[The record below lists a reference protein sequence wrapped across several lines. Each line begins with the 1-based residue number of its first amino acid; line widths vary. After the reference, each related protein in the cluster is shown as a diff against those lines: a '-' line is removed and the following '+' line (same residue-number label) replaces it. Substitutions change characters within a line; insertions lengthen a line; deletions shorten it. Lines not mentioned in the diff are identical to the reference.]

1 MTIEN
6 LLLQTDV
13 IEDRQA
19 RLAIFNR
26 VNAIADE
33 LAAQTEAPA
42 SKLAEMLA
50 AAAQQQEVFNSVAL
64 AEESAQK
71 TKLYLEQATPF
82 LDEQGNKRQKRN
94 LSNGL
99 RNISV
104 FKSKSLKLC
113 FISTDRAYFQKDYAQ
128 AIHHAKQHLSK
139 RKKLLPLLEADDL
152 VLEITSR
159 HRVGRTLELAKV
171 KLFDQLK
178 EKGWEMLC
186 NRPRVK

>member
-33 LAAQTEAPA
+33 LEAQTEAPT
-42 SKLAEMLA
+42 SKLAEML

-94 LSNGL
+94 LSNGF

-104 FKSKSLKLC
+104 FKSASLKLC

-159 HRVGRTLELAKV
+159 HRVGRTLELAKM

-186 NRPRVK
+186 NRSRVK

>member
-33 LAAQTEAPA
+33 LEAQTEAPT

-50 AAAQQQEVFNSVAL
+50 AAAQQQEVFSSVAL
-64 AEESAQK
+64 AEKSAQK

-94 LSNGL
+94 LSNGF

-104 FKSKSLKLC
+104 FKSASLKLC

-159 HRVGRTLELAKV
+159 HRVGRTLELAKM